1 MNANILLNLVGG
13 GANLQSTLTQYIQ
26 QNYGN
31 NPEMMQLVQ
40 MANNN
45 DVQGLQQIANN
56 LLSKQ
61 GKDYNQEMSNL
72 MNMFKRS

>member
-31 NPEMMQLVQ
+31 NPEMMQLIQ

-45 DVQGLQQIANN
+45 DVQSLQQIANN

>member
-1 MNANILLNLVGG
+1 MNANILLNLIGS